1 MKVPGRNLQKKF
13 ANMMDKMGS
22 KLNILKKIS
31 VIYKY
36 AYLSDKI
43 DGLRIH
49 SAKGFDK
56 FLQI

>member
-1 MKVPGRNLQKKF
+1 
-13 ANMMDKMGS
+13 MDKMGF
-22 KLNILKKIS
+22 KLNFKKIL
-31 VIYKY
+31 YKY

-43 DGLRIH
+43 DGLRIY